1 MSDLMSSL
9 LVDGCGWC
17 YNCSHYEGISDTAD
31 LYVIFYRKRISL
43 LREAT
48 TKPWKAGDRIKK
60 YTVIPNRTEKANTRG
75 LDREIYHLLRKFQAK
90 IH

>member
-1 MSDLMSSL
+1 MAVVGAITVATMKAYQTQLICML
-9 LVDGCGWC
+9 F
-17 YNCSHYEGISDTAD
+17 
-31 LYVIFYRKRISL
+31 FYRKRILL

-75 LDREIYHLLRKFQAK
+75 LDREIYHLLRKLQAK

>member
-1 MSDLMSSL
+1 M
-9 LVDGCGWC
+9 
-17 YNCSHYEGISDTAD
+17 
-31 LYVIFYRKRISL
+31 